1 MRKGYKVTIS
11 LNKKP
16 LKQIRNKNTKKKE
29 ISDESLSKGI
39 DIINNHKSKQQEK
52 RQERI
57 GKTLVE
63 VKNELIEQKEIEKE
77 YRRSRKRFSFI
88 IFALGILFL
97 IYLFFTFGPIF
108 GISLY
113 KNSKMD
119 EENKID
125 ITSTD
130 EDFYDNYCEELL
142 IYNNR
147 KLTTYNHVGSK
158 TWEYEL
164 QDIFTPNIYI
174 NGKYMAVTNNTNGT
188 IYLFENKKEL
198 FTKKID
204 GEISYIYVNDNGIIA
219 IEYSTS
225 GYKKVIGVYSKSGKL
240 LYNTYLQVSSI
251 LDIEFLDDEK
261 ELLVITSD
269 STTFN
274 VGATISIVDGT
285 KEQDNIKEV
294 AKFENNL
301 IYDIVIQNNNAI
313 IMLDNKIVNCSINTG
328 TVTDIKSFDESQ
340 ILFNALLSNYYTYV
354 EKELGS
360 IANEYNIN
368 TVRFDGTS
376 ISNTKCS
383 NSPKLMENSGY
394 LNYFVYQD
402 KLQVIN
408 KWGVEIKN
416 IDITFPPKEIVIFN
430 KEKCV
435 ALIYS
440 NKIYFVNM

>member
-16 LKQIRNKNTKKKE
+16 LKKIIKKSTKNKE

-39 DIINNHKSKQQEK
+39 DIINNYKNKQNEQ

-77 YRRSRKRFSFI
+77 NSIYRKRFSFVVACI
-88 IFALGILFL
+88 VILL
-97 IYLFFTFGPIF
+97 IVYLFVTVGPIF
-108 GISLY
+108 GISMY
-113 KNSKMD
+113 KDSTLD
-119 EENKID
+119 EKNKID
-125 ITSTD
+125 ITSSD
-130 EDFYDNYCEELL
+130 EDYYNNYCEELL

-147 KLTTYNHVGSK
+147 KLTTYNKVGSK

-164 QDIFTPNIYI
+164 LEIFSPNIYI
-174 NGKYMAVTNNTNGT
+174 QGKYMVVANNANGT
-188 IYLFENKKEL
+188 IYFFENKKEI

-204 GEISYIYVNDNGIIA
+204 GKISYVYLNENGTLA

-225 GYKKVIGVYSKSGKL
+225 GYKKVIGVYSNSGKL
-240 LYNTYLQVSSI
+240 LYNTYLQVTSI
-251 LDIEFLDDEK
+251 LDIVFLEDEK
-261 ELLVITSD
+261 ELLVVTSD
-269 STTFN
+269 SSSFN
-274 VGATISIVDGT
+274 VGVAINLVDGR
-285 KEQDNIKEV
+285 KETDNIKEI

-301 IYDIVIQNNNAI
+301 IYDVVVKKDNVV
-313 IMLDNKIVNCSINTG
+313 IMLDNSLVKCNLNTG
-328 TVTDIKSFDESQ
+328 SITNIKKFDESQ
-340 ILFNALLSNYYTYV
+340 VLFNALSSNYYV
-354 EKELGS
+354 FIDKNLGNT
-360 IANEYNIN
+360 IDYNIN
-368 TVRFDGTS
+368 TYRFDGTN
-376 ISNTKCS
+376 ISTTKS
-383 NSPKLMENSGY
+383 NNSPKLVKNSGY
-394 LNYFVYQD
+394 LNYLIYQD
-402 KLQVIN
+402 RLQVIN

-416 IDITFPPKEIVIFN
+416 IDITFPPKEIVIFD